1 MIELMIVML
10 VVSYMCDELVLVLWG
25 VAPIPR
31 DRYGTQGQNHIV
43 LLQESEASAGVHL
56 WNVIIGIECCRITTL
71 VEQWSN
77 D

>member
-31 DRYGTQGQNHIV
+31 NRYGTQGQV

-56 WNVIIGIECCRITTL
+56 WNVIIGIECSRITTL

>member
-1 MIELMIVML
+1 MIELMIIML

-31 DRYGTQGQNHIV
+31 NRYGTQGQNHVV